1 LINKIWVIISGK
13 KSIRAQLIWAIFLS
27 FIVTTSLI
35 SFFPNTVTSLI
46 LFIAIYIVCFTI
58 LTRPIVKSIWKV
70 ANGLM
75 VIASG
80 DLNYRL
86 PVSRQDELGIVSQN
100 VNHMAQQLQEQVER
114 ERQLEN
120 SRMDLITSVSHDLRT
135 PLTSI
140 IGYLDLLKKQAYQDE
155 KDEERFIDNA
165 YNKTQQLKQLID
177 DLFEYTRL
185 SHGDVQLNFQEVDFH
200 SLIEQMVSEF
210 EPVAREQGITLIQ
223 ELSPDSVMMSI
234 DVEKM
239 VRAID
244 NLLMN
249 ATKFSLL
256 PGEVRVKLVTSVSSV
271 QLSIENQ
278 GQPITKEQEELLF
291 QRFYRMEPIQS
302 DMNTP
307 PGYGLGLSIARNI
320 VELHGGH
327 IWLDHQQGDF
337 RFYIELKRIMHCT
350 NEEQQEGEQ
359 TIKKS

>member
-1 LINKIWVIISGK
+1 MINKIWVVVSGK
-13 KSIRAQLIWAIFLS
+13 KSIRTQLIWAIFLS
-27 FIVTTSLI
+27 FIVTTFVISL
-35 SFFPNTVTSLI
+35 FPNTLTSLI
-46 LFIAIYIVCFTI
+46 LFIVIFIVCFTI
-58 LTRPIVKSIWKV
+58 LTRSIVRSIWQV

-114 ERQLEN
+114 ERQLEI

-140 IGYLDLLKKQAYQDE
+140 IGYLDLLKKQAFQDE
-155 KDEERFIDNA
+155 QEEARYINNA
-165 YNKTQQLKQLID
+165 FNKTQQLKKLID

-185 SHGDVQLNFQEVDFH
+185 SHGDVQLNLQEVDFH

-223 ELSPDSVMMSI
+223 ELSPDPVIMSM
-234 DVEKM
+234 DVEQM

-256 PGEVRVKLVTSVSSV
+256 PGEVKISLVTGEKYV
-271 QLSIENQ
+271 QLSVENQ

-291 QRFYRMEPIQS
+291 QRFYRMEPKQN
-302 DMNTP
+302 DMYMP

-320 VELHGGH
+320 VELHGGR
-327 IWLDHQQGDF
+327 IWLDHQQGDY
-337 RFYIELKRIMHCT
+337 RFCIEMKRSMYTSVVHQ
-350 NEEQQEGEQ
+350 EE
-359 TIKKS
+359 

>member
-1 LINKIWVIISGK
+1 MINKIWVVLSGK
-13 KSIRAQLIWAIFLS
+13 KNIRTQLIWAIFLS
-27 FIVTTSLI
+27 FIVTTFVISL
-35 SFFPNTVTSLI
+35 FPNTLTSLI
-46 LFIAIYIVCFTI
+46 LFIAIFIVCFII
-58 LTRPIVKSIWKV
+58 LTRSIVRSIWQV

-86 PVSRQDELGIVSQN
+86 PVSRQDELGIVCQN

-114 ERQLEN
+114 ERQLEI

-140 IGYLDLLKKQAYQDE
+140 IGYLDLLKKQAFQDE
-155 KDEERFIDNA
+155 QEEARYINNA
-165 YNKTQQLKQLID
+165 FNKTQQLKKLID

-185 SHGDVQLNFQEVDFH
+185 SHGDVQLNLQEVDFH

-223 ELSPDSVMMSI
+223 ELSPDPVIMSM
-234 DVEKM
+234 DVEQM

-256 PGEVRVKLVTSVSSV
+256 PGEVKISLVTGEKYV

-291 QRFYRMEPIQS
+291 QRFYRMEPKQS
-302 DMNTP
+302 DMYMP

-320 VELHGGH
+320 VELHGGR
-327 IWLDHQQGDF
+327 IWLEHQQGDY
-337 RFYIELKRIMHCT
+337 RFCIEMKRTMHT
-350 NEEQQEGEQ
+350 SAEQQEE
-359 TIKKS
+359 